1 MQMEST
7 EQKKIGIIGGG
18 PAALFMLKRLLE
30 SQTEGLAITIFER
43 TNELGAGMPYS
54 AIGAR
59 PEHVTNVSD
68 NELPQI
74 VTSIRDWLPS
84 APKELLRAFSID
96 EQNFNDY
103 KVLPRLLFGAYLSAQ
118 FDLLLQQARRDGVS
132 VEIEMGI
139 EIVDI
144 RDEEERKSV
153 QVITSAGDKY
163 SFDSIVVC
171 TGHSWPRPHEDKI
184 PNWFDSPYPPQKLVQ
199 KLNVPVAIKGA
210 SLTAIDAVRTLART
224 NGEFF
229 TNEKGEL
236 QYQLHE
242 GSKNFKLVL
251 HSLDGL
257 LPALRFHL
265 EDSHLSHNTV
275 MTEEEVYL
283 IKESNGGFVPLDY
296 IFDRNFRQPLR
307 HRNPG
312 FFEEVKDMG
321 MEEFVER
328 VMSFR
333 EGMDAFTLLKAEF
346 AEAEKSI
353 RRRQSVNWKE
363 ELAVLSYAMNY
374 PAKHLS
380 AEDMLRLK
388 KTLMPLISIVIAF
401 IPQSS
406 AKELMCLHEAGVLEL
421 VAVNRESSVEPRDE
435 GGAIY
440 RYTDEEGTEHSIAYD
455 VFVNAIGQPQF
466 SYGDFPFEGLRLSGT
481 VSPAWLRFRSAD
493 KAVELMEQPGIE
505 IDQQGDGNYYLKVP
519 GISINDHFQVLDRF
533 GSYNDRI
540 YMMAV
545 PYIGGLNPDYSGLDF
560 CEAASARI
568 VAAML
573 PQRASDA
580 AA

>member
-1 MQMEST
+1 MEST
-7 EQKKIGIIGGG
+7 AEKKIGIIGGG

-54 AIGAR
+54 VIGAR

-74 VTSIRDWLPS
+74 VTSVREWLPS
-84 APKELLRAFSID
+84 APKNLLRDFAID
-96 EQNFNDY
+96 ETNFNEY

-118 FDLLLQQARRDGVS
+118 FDLLLEQAKREGVS
-132 VEIEMGI
+132 VDLQMGS
-139 EIVDI
+139 EVVDI
-144 RDEEERKSV
+144 RDEEDRKSV
-153 QVITSAGDKY
+153 QVITSTGDKHR
-163 SFDSIVVC
+163 FDAIVVC
-171 TGHSWPRPHEDKI
+171 TGHSWPKTHEGKI

-199 KLNVPVAIKGA
+199 KLNVPVAVKGA
-210 SLTAIDAVRTLART
+210 SLTAIDAVRTLARA
-224 NGEFF
+224 NGDFF
-229 TNEKGEL
+229 TNDKDEL
-236 QYQLHE
+236 RYKLHE
-242 GSKNFKLVL
+242 GSEDFKLVL
-251 HSLDGL
+251 HSLGGL

-275 MTEEEVYL
+275 MTEEEVYA

-307 HRNPG
+307 HRNPE
-312 FFEEVKDMG
+312 FYEQVKDLG
-321 MEEFVER
+321 MEDFVER

-333 EGMDAFTLLKAEF
+333 EQLDAFTLLKAEF

-388 KTLMPLISIVIAF
+388 KTLMPLIAIVIAF

-421 VAVNRESSVEPRDE
+421 VAVDRESTIEPRE
-435 GGAIY
+435 QGGGIY
-440 RYTDEEGTEHSIAYD
+440 HYTDEEGTKRSTAYD
-455 VFVNAIGQPQF
+455 LYVNATGQPQF
-466 SYGDFPFEGLRLSGT
+466 SYSDFPFESLRLSGT
-481 VSPAWLRFRSAD
+481 VSPAWLRFQSAD
-493 KAVELMEQPGIE
+493 KAAEMMEQPGIE

-568 VAAML
+568 LAAML
-573 PQRASDA
+573 PQEASDA